1 MSIITTKQILSAKL
15 NKLID
20 DFEKKYK
27 CKINFNYEL
36 RIPKNDKTAR

>member
-1 MSIITTKQILSAKL
+1 MTKKQELSIKL

-27 CKINFNYEL
+27 CTIKDLNFTIKI
-36 RIPKNDKTAR
+36 